1 MQFGISERGGM
12 LASIKSKS
20 MLMEDIKA
28 KQFEDGNLEEHRTK
42 IAIAKSQETTLDM
55 DGVLN
60 HKVRICVPRVDD
72 MIKKLLAESHS
83 SWYYIHSGVT
93 KMYRDLERIYW

>member
-1 MQFGISERGGM
+1 M

-60 HKVRICVPRVDD
+60 HKGGIYVTRVVNL
-72 MIKKLLAESHS
+72 IQRLLVESHGS
-83 SWYYIHSGVT
+83 RYFIHPGVT
-93 KMYRDLERIYW
+93 KMNRDLK